1 MKCNTKN
8 RPLTPEQEERQR
20 KNNIRNNEQYLNY
33 ISRCLMLS
41 VRNNAGFGAVRL
53 KRFNSGAYD
62 ISSEY
67 IREYG
72 MAKGQADY
80 EYARDSYY
88 AMRRDLQYI
97 GWEPEA
103 ELWQTDP
110 FDWRDFPTPGWG
122 IPASERR
129 KREDY
134 LYYANQLS
142 FYVRE
147 LLCGAALELH
157 HTSGFG
163 ADRISR
169 VMHPCRDRWL
179 GLMRIYF
186 TMDRVAV
193 EKEMRAMLQEFNE
206 CGVFEKEVLL

>member
-20 KNNIRNNEQYLNY
+20 KHNIRNNEQYLNY

-53 KRFNSGAYD
+53 KRFNTGAYD
-62 ISSEY
+62 ISGEY

-72 MAKGQADY
+72 MA
-80 EYARDSYY
+80 
-88 AMRRDLQYI
+88 
-97 GWEPEA
+97 
-103 ELWQTDP
+103 
-110 FDWRDFPTPGWG
+110 
-122 IPASERR
+122 
-129 KREDY
+129 
-134 LYYANQLS
+134 
-142 FYVRE
+142 
-147 LLCGAALELH
+147 
-157 HTSGFG
+157 
-163 ADRISR
+163 DRISR
-169 VMHPCRDRWL
+169 VMRPCRDRWL